1 MKYLSVTVLRFFMFV
16 AYTTFERRFGFEYHL
31 RLSNFFVTAFNN
43 EDSKFLGNNFYKY
56 DLAYMR

>member
-43 EDSKFLGNNFYKY
+43 EDSKFLGNNF
-56 DLAYMR
+56 